1 MKIKRVLLGTL
12 SVLTGNKL
20 RSGLT
25 ILGIVIGVAAVIA
38 MLSIGQGAQN
48 SITSS
53 ISSIGTNLLFVSAGS
68 RARFGGDAGPVA
80 VRNIRPLTLADTQ
93 AMLDPFQAPAVQSV
107 APILQGGNISAAA
120 NGQTTTTT
128 VYGVTPN
135 YFPMRNEL
143 IAEGAIF
150 SDQQVSIHAR
160 VVLIGPDLAT
170 TLFGRTTTLTGQ
182 TMRINGQTFT
192 IIGVLQSKGGT
203 SFGSSD
209 NQAIIPLT
217 TARDRV
223 IRRPSNYVDMIYVQA
238 NSAGTVTEAS
248 TQISNIMRMRHHVAV
263 GAEDFSVF
271 NQQDLAQT
279 ASSIIGVLTIFLGGI
294 AAISLLVGG
303 IGIMNI
309 MLVSVTERTREIGLR
324 KAVGARNRDIL
335 TQFLV
340 ESLFLSLLGGIMGIL
355 LGWLIALIIGR
366 IASASGTALTPAVS
380 LNAILLATLFSAA
393 VGLFFGIY
401 PARRAASLEPVEALR
416 YE

>member
-1 MKIKRVLLGTL
+1 
-12 SVLTGNKL
+12 
-20 RSGLT
+20 
-25 ILGIVIGVAAVIA
+25 VIA

-53 ISSIGTNLLFVSAGS
+53 ISSIGTNLLFVSAGA
-68 RARFGGDAGPVA
+68 RPRFGGEGGPV
-80 VRNIRPLTLADTQ
+80 VIRNVRPLTLADAQ
-93 AMLDPFQAPAVQSV
+93 AMVDPFQAPGVLSA
-107 APILQGGNISAAA
+107 APILQGGNISASA
-120 NGQTTTTT
+120 NGQSTTTTI
-128 VYGVTPN
+128 YGVTPN
-135 YFPMRNEL
+135 YFSMRNEVV
-143 IAEGAIF
+143 AEGAIF
-150 SDQQVSIHAR
+150 SDQQVNIHAR
-160 VVLIGPDLAT
+160 VAVIGPDLAT
-170 TLFGRTTTLTGQ
+170 TLFGRTTNLTGQ
-182 TMRINGQTFT
+182 TLRINGQTFT
-192 IIGVLQSKGGT
+192 IIGVLVSKGGT

-238 NSAGTVTEAS
+238 TSANTVTDAS
-248 TQISNIMRMRHHVAV
+248 TQISNIMRMRHHVKV
-263 GAEDFSVF
+263 DAEDFSVF

-324 KAVGARNRDIL
+324 KAVGARNRDIM

-340 ESLFLSLLGGIMGIL
+340 ESLFLSLLGGVMGIM
-355 LGWLIALIIGR
+355 LGWLIALAIGR
-366 IASASGTALTPAVS
+366 IAAASGTALTPAVS

-401 PARRAASLEPVEALR
+401 PARRAARLEPVEALR